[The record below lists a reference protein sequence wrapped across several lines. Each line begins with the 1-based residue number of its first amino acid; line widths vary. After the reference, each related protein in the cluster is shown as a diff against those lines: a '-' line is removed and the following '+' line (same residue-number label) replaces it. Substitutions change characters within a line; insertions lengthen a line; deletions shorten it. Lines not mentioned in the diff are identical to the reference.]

1 MQALSRLSFVAVLV
15 LSLGGVACSASTS
28 DDGETTSQDLTP
40 YDSVVTG
47 GTKIENDDTI
57 TATQS
62 AKTHLI
68 GFVKDRSLSA
78 TEKQL
83 LSMGKW
89 TQIKNPDG
97 DDPITAAH
105 VSSDQTKAG
114 VRTIAATISLSAG
127 IDLVLGAT
135 ATTNDDGSVSIHIT
149 NTKAASHW
157 FAGLIVDKGKLVIDV
172 KLVPYDND
180 DKKGTIVDATIK
192 VKMAQME
199 DKAPGLAEVLP
210 MVFTWLKTTT
220 PASP

>member
-1 MQALSRLSFVAVLV
+1 MQTLARLSLASALV
-15 LSLGGVACSASTS
+15 LSLFGVACTASTS
-28 DDGETTSQDLTP
+28 DDAEATAQALTP
-40 YDSVVTG
+40 YDSVVNS
-47 GTKIENDDTI
+47 GTKIDNDTTI

-62 AKTHLI
+62 AKTHLV
-68 GFVKDRSLSA
+68 GFVKDRTPSA
-78 TEKQL
+78 IEKQL
-83 LSMGKW
+83 LTIGKW

-105 VSSDQTKAG
+105 VSSDHVNGG
-114 VRTIAATISLSAG
+114 VRSVAATISLSAG
-127 IDLVLGAT
+127 IDVVLGAT
-135 ATTNDDGSVSIHIT
+135 TKTGDDGSESIHIT
-149 NTKAASHW
+149 NTAAASHW
-157 FAGLIVDKGKLVIDV
+157 FAGTIVEKQKLVIDV
-172 KLVPYDND
+172 KLVPYDNN